1 MDKRVLFFGQTE
13 QGVFAHSLF
22 GSAGVFEKT
31 AGAPPFADWETGDE
45 LRGFIKGIT
54 KADRR
59 DNCYVLVNA
68 LGAGEFFGSNINADY
83 FEWDVL
89 SHPGADYGY
98 RTFLNAHV
106 FQHHKNKDPTK
117 AFGVPVLS
125 VLNHPMKRVE
135 LITKL
140 NRAKAKI
147 EGADGIIHRI
157 DTGDF
162 PDVSMGCRV
171 PYDVCSI
178 CGNKSKTKND
188 YCQHMRPSNDMR
200 DLWGPNKILA
210 DGRKIFV
217 RNPHA
222 RFFDLSFV
230 FIGADKTAKAMAKLA
245 SKGNQLCLGSV
256 CAIPSSSASSE
267 SSTVYGPAGEERP
280 VTFSKVASACDDR
293 TGPCGRK
300 CAECADQAR
309 CETDKLASAF
319 GVKVA
324 GHSKLSEILKE
335 IPAGA
340 FSLRSLPGLAASEPD
355 LPTET
360 LDAMAEHPLPAAL
373 GTASSMGI
381 VLKPREFQRIVLIR
395 MGEQPFADE
404 LDAGHQ
410 VFAPSHEEIK
420 APTDPSALVNEIVY
434 LLSKLVA
441 QRSAFQP
448 HLTSR
453 NMRAKRN
460 FSLPTPSTVEHP
472 LLSKVSA
479 AYNGY
484 RRDVL
489 LKLSQAKESVQSDPT
504 LWETMVS
511 KDLVNMFS
519 KTASSSAIVDL
530 DSVAYLMG
538 AHLSGG
544 LLSTTAVAAA
554 IADSNPWLLTE
565 PMA

>member
-1 MDKRVLFFGQTE
+1 MDKRTLFFGQTE
-13 QGVFAHSLF
+13 QGVFAQSLF
-22 GSAGVFEKT
+22 GSSGVFEKT
-31 AGAPPFADWETGDE
+31 AGAPPFADWETGDD

-68 LGAGEFFGSNINADY
+68 LGAGEFFGSNINSDY

-89 SHPGADYGY
+89 SHPGDDYGY
-98 RTFLNAHV
+98 RTFLRAHV
-106 FQHHKNKDPTK
+106 FQHHKNKDPAR

-135 LITKL
+135 LICKL
-140 NRAKAKI
+140 NRAKAKH
-147 EGADGIIHRI
+147 EGADGIVHRI

-171 PYDVCSI
+171 PYDICSY
-178 CGNKSKTKND
+178 CGNKSKTKDD
-188 YCQHMRPSNDMR
+188 YCIHMRPPPELR
-200 DLWGPNKILA
+200 HLYGPNKILP

-245 SKGNQLCLGSV
+245 SKGNQLCLGNV
-256 CAIPSSSASSE
+256 CAIPSSSDAEE
-267 SSTVYGPAGEERP
+267 SPVLYGPSGEEIP
-280 VTFSKVASACDDR
+280 VTLQKVASACDSR
-293 TGPCGRK
+293 TGPCGRR
-300 CAECADQAR
+300 CAECVDQSR
-309 CETDKLASAF
+309 CETEKLASAF
-319 GVKVA
+319 GVT
-324 GHSKLSEILKE
+324 GHKKLGEMLKE
-335 IPAGA
+335 IPAGSFA
-340 FSLRSLPGLAASEPD
+340 MRRLPGLTASEPD
-355 LPTET
+355 LPEEA
-360 LDAMAEHPLPAAL
+360 LNEMAEHPLPASL

-395 MGEQPFADE
+395 MGEKPFADE
-404 LDAGHQ
+404 LDERHQ
-410 VFAPSHEEIK
+410 VFAPSTEEIE
-420 APTDPSALVNEIVY
+420 APTDPRALVNEIVY
-434 LLSKLVA
+434 LLSKLIP

-448 HLTSR
+448 HLAGR
-453 NMRAKRN
+453 NLRPVHN
-460 FSLPTPSTVEHP
+460 FSLPTPSPVEHP

-489 LKLSQAKESVQSDPT
+489 LKLSQAKESVQSDPK
-504 LWETMVS
+504 LRETMVGE
-511 KDLVNMFS
+511 DLVNMFS
-519 KTASSSAIVDL
+519 KTASSSAIVDF

-544 LLSTTAVAAA
+544 LLSTTAVANA
-554 IADSNPWLLTE
+554 IADSNPWLLQE
-565 PMA
+565 PVA

>member
-1 MDKRVLFFGQTE
+1 MDKRVLYFGQTE
-13 QGVFAHSLF
+13 QGVFAHALF

-31 AGAPPFADWETGDE
+31 AGAPPFADWETGED
-45 LRGFIKGIT
+45 LRRFIKGIT
-54 KADRR
+54 RADRKA
-59 DNCYVLVNA
+59 NCYVLVNA

-89 SHPGADYGY
+89 SHPGDDYGY

-117 AFGVPVLS
+117 AFGIPVLS

-135 LITKL
+135 LICKL
-140 NRAKAKI
+140 NREKAKV
-147 EGADGIIHRI
+147 EGADGVINRI

-171 PYDVCSI
+171 PYDICSI
-178 CGNKSKTKND
+178 CGNKSKTKDD
-188 YCQHMRPSNDMR
+188 YCEHMRPPAEMR
-200 DLWGPNKILA
+200 GIWGPNKILS
-210 DGRKIFV
+210 DGRKIYV

-245 SKGNQLCLGSV
+245 SKGNQLCIGSV
-256 CAIPSSSASSE
+256 CAIPDGRDEDVAL
-267 SSTVYGPAGEERP
+267 YDAQGDLLDPGQFR
-280 VTFSKVASACDDR
+280 KVASVECDGR
-293 TGPCGRK
+293 RGPCGRL
-300 CAECADQAR
+300 CAECAERDQ
-309 CETDKLASAF
+309 CGSDKLASAF
-319 GVKVA
+319 GVS
-324 GHSKLSEILKE
+324 GHNKLGEILKE
-335 IPAGA
+335 IPAGSFA
-340 FSLRSLPGLAASEPD
+340 ARRIPELAAAEPD
-355 LPTET
+355 LPEEA
-360 LDAMAEHPLPAAL
+360 LEEMAEHPLPAAL

-395 MGEQPFADE
+395 MGERPFADE
-404 LDAGHQ
+404 LDEGHH
-410 VFAPSHEEIK
+410 VFAPSTEEIA
-420 APTDPSALVNEIVY
+420 APTDPKALVNEIVY
-434 LLSKLVA
+434 LLSELIA

-448 HLTSR
+448 HLARR
-453 NMRAKRN
+453 NLRPARN
-460 FSLPTPSTVEHP
+460 FPLPTPSHVEHP

-489 LKLSQAKESVQSDPT
+489 LKLSQAKESMQSDPK
-504 LWETMVS
+504 LRETMVGQ
-511 KDLVNMFS
+511 DLVNMFS
-519 KTASSSAIVDL
+519 KTASSSAIVNL

-544 LLSTTAVAAA
+544 LLSTTAVANA